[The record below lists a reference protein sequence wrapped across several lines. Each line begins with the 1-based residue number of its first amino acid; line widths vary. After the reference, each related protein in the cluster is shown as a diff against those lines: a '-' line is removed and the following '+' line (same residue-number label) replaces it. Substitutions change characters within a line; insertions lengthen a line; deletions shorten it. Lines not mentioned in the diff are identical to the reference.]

1 MNIAKSLLILN
12 YEIFVWYEMTLEF
25 RFQIIRKISGL
36 LYLIWNN
43 NLLLD

>member
-1 MNIAKSLLILN
+1 MNIAKSLLTLN

-25 RFQIIRKISGL
+25 RFHIIRKISKL

-43 NLLLD
+43 NLFLD